1 MHYELTQFHYSA
13 NMVSYNSFKRES
25 SESKVSES
33 YCNIIEL
40 SVDYVETFSEK
51 AHLLKSN
58 LFDLRKFI
66 IKNHR

>member
-1 MHYELTQFHYSA
+1 
-13 NMVSYNSFKRES
+13 MVSYNSFKRES
-25 SESKVSES
+25 YDSKVSES

-51 AHLLKSN
+51 ANLLKSN

>member
-1 MHYELTQFHYSA
+1 
-13 NMVSYNSFKRES
+13 MVSYNSFKRES
-25 SESKVSES
+25 SELKVSES